1 MTNLQ
6 AAIGCAQME
15 RIDDF
20 VFEKRKLADFY
31 NQLLAETDFFILPP
45 QESWAINGY
54 WLYTAILKENSTIT
68 RDEFMS
74 KMLKNGVETR
84 PVFYPL
90 HEMPP
95 YKNYPT
101 KSTFENSKFISKQG
115 ISFPSSVN
123 ITDAELNNIRSAFQ
137 VIFDSVKA

>member
-1 MTNLQ
+1 
-6 AAIGCAQME
+6 
-15 RIDDF
+15 
-20 VFEKRKLADFY
+20 
-31 NQLLAETDFFILPP
+31 LPP

-54 WLYTAILKENSTIT
+54 WLYTAILKENMPIK
-68 RDEFMS
+68 RDELMS
-74 KMLKNGVETR
+74 KLLKNGVETR